1 VLNGSLGVVVRA
13 DTELVVDWD
22 GEGERVIDPSPLEDM
37 TLAYAI
43 TTHKAQGSQFPRVRR
58 RSDYCT
64 SRHATDVCVVFKRRT
79 IVPRLAVVAFTVIA
93 IILVL
98 IFVRFRFDKR
108 FSKVV
113 YLALDV
119 LIVVLLIAL
128 ILTCFRFSVL

>member
-1 VLNGSLGVVVRA
+1 
-13 DTELVVDWD
+13 
-22 GEGERVIDPSPLEDM
+22 M
-37 TLAYAI
+37 
-43 TTHKAQGSQFPRVRR
+43 
-58 RSDYCT
+58 
-64 SRHATDVCVVFKRRT
+64 
-79 IVPRLAVVAFTVIA
+79 PRLAVVAFTVIA

>member
-1 VLNGSLGVVVRA
+1 
-13 DTELVVDWD
+13 
-22 GEGERVIDPSPLEDM
+22 
-37 TLAYAI
+37 
-43 TTHKAQGSQFPRVRR
+43 
-58 RSDYCT
+58 
-64 SRHATDVCVVFKRRT
+64 
-79 IVPRLAVVAFTVIA
+79 VPHLAVVAFTVIA

-119 LIVVLLIAL
+119 LIVVFLIAL